1 MRRGGVVTQNNDTGS
16 DIFPLNGLVQDWDEP
31 VWLSGNIPTRS
42 TYQSF
47 KRYWVQWSLWSPFL
61 YESDLRSVIDIQQH
75 TKVSVGSSQDLFK
88 LIQAGCLSLCHG
100 WGPRGVLVSYT
111 SHHGD
116 GGPVGQGLLSVER
129 RIWIN
134 RERGEI
140 LRTINTHTK
149 MHTLGHTQKHKHAH
163 LSQAPFLWA
172 HTLNS
177 HVIQTDTQTLC
188 NPNHLSPLQ

>member
-140 LRTINTHTK
+140 LRTIKHTHK
-149 MHTLGHTQKHKHAH
+149 D
-163 LSQAPFLWA
+163 A
-172 HTLNS
+172 HTWS
-177 HVIQTDTQTLC
+177 HAKTQTRT
-188 NPNHLSPLQ
+188 PVASTFPLSTHIEFTRHTDRHTNTV